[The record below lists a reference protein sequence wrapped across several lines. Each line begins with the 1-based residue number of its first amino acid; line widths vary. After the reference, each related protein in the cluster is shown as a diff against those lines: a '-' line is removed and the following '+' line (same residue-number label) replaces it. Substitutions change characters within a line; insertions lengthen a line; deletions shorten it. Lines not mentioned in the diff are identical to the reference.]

1 MPVAQSAM
9 TAGRAS
15 VMPACGFWPEMERSP
30 IALPYRTLLNGKFYV
45 GRVPGSLGGYGITY
59 LAWDMLL
66 HTQVAIKEFFPSAM
80 ATRAPTDPAVIPHS
94 EADRATFSAGLEV
107 FLTEAGTLARF
118 SHPNIARVR
127 EFFTENST
135 GYCVMDDYDGQ
146 SLPEYLQRT
155 GALLSPGLA

>member
-1 MPVAQSAM
+1 MKNFLLFLCVGLSASCGSSKKA
-9 TAGRAS
+9 TEAPITNS
-15 VMPACGFWPEMERSP
+15 DEQKQYSLSYSDVMEFTRGV
-30 IALPYRTLLNGKFYV
+30 LGKFK
-45 GRVPGSLGGYGITY
+45 IDAMNNIFT
-59 LAWDMLL
+59 
-66 HTQVAIKEFFPSAM
+66 M